1 MNGQKILS
9 RRWKKGKSPRQSLL
23 STRTDKLKRQQQAS
37 FFLLLADLL
46 TVGFSIRHAIHFIG
60 TVEPSLMWW
69 TMKIDHRMQEG
80 TGFTDSIR
88 QEIKPDLYYQLL
100 LAEKHGN
107 LVKTLH
113 EIGKLLSVQERQRK
127 KLITLLQYPLLLLI
141 MLAIVICC
149 LVGFVFPELDMWQ
162 GESNPNLL
170 IKVTVLAGSYFL
182 TIIGISGLF
191 QWYNW
196 HRMSR
201 EQKLIK
207 LCTIPVIGKCYR
219 HYFQYYLTSV
229 LGVMLQQG
237 LSLAEICQLSQTFHG
252 DSILYLFSGKVI
264 KIIQRGGDISEAVK
278 AYPFLPNELIIFMNK
293 GTTIEKMGQDL
304 TIFANLQFKALT
316 NSIERLLVFV
326 QPIIF
331 SVIAVVIVGLYLSLL
346 LPIYHSF
353 QGVY

>member
-1 MNGQKILS
+1 
-9 RRWKKGKSPRQSLL
+9 
-23 STRTDKLKRQQQAS
+23 
-37 FFLLLADLL
+37 
-46 TVGFSIRHAIHFIG
+46 
-60 TVEPSLMWW
+60 MWW

-107 LVKTLH
+107 LVKTLY

-182 TIIGISGLF
+182 TIIGISCLF

-229 LGVMLQQG
+229 
-237 LSLAEICQLSQTFHG
+237 
-252 DSILYLFSGKVI
+252 YLFSGKVI

-316 NSIERLLVFV
+316 TSIERLLVFV